1 MRLFLLTA
9 LTMTAFATNSILT
22 RYAIDEGYADP
33 FGFSILR
40 VLSGAVVLIM
50 VLRRTGS
57 SFEWYAKERF
67 FGALSLALYMIGFSI
82 AYVTL
87 DAGLGAL
94 ILFGVVQTTMFAHA
108 AWTGNRPAPLQ
119 FAGAAIA
126 FAGLALALWPDEES
140 SGSLAGAAA
149 MVCAGVGWAAY
160 TLAGRTAKHPIA
172 ATAASFALCF
182 PLLLVTMMPFVTGVS
197 MRGWGLAFLCGGVT
211 SGLGYALWYQVLPS
225 LNAAVAATVQ
235 LSVPVIAI
243 LAGAVILGEEIT
255 LSVLL
260 AAGLVLSGIALAT
273 KKGPV
278 PAGRS

>member
-22 RYAIDEGYADP
+22 RYAIDGGYADP

-40 VLSGAVVLIM
+40 VLSGAVVLVII
-50 VLRRTGS
+50 LQRTGPS
-57 SFEWYAKERF
+57 LEWFSKERF

-108 AWTGNRPAPLQ
+108 ASTGNRPTPLQ
-119 FAGAAIA
+119 FAGATIA
-126 FAGLALALWPDEES
+126 FAGLALALWPDADS
-140 SGSLAGAAA
+140 TGSLTGAAA
-149 MVCAGVGWAAY
+149 MVCAGIGWAAY
-160 TLAGRTAKHPIA
+160 TLVGRTATHPIA

-182 PLLLVTMMPFVTGVS
+182 PILLVTMMPFVSGVS
-197 MRGWGLAFLCGGVT
+197 MRGWVLAFLCGGVT
-211 SGLGYALWYQVLPS
+211 SGLGYALWYRVLPS

-243 LAGAVILGEEIT
+243 LAGAVFLGEEIT

-273 KKGPV
+273 RKVRVPV
-278 PAGRS
+278 DRS